1 MNNKTDD
8 KLWNI
13 CMEIYREAYKKS
25 EPSAD
30 FDKLIKSGEA
40 HQPNFFMKYYLPNE
54 LLQKIIDKHTK
65 GLSPHDKHRVE
76 KEVMLGCTPTS
87 VKDNWAT
94 KEGDGK

>member
-1 MNNKTDD
+1 MNNKSDE

-40 HQPNFFMKYYLPNE
+40 KQPQFFMKYYIPEKILTE
-54 LLQKIIDKHTK
+54 IIDKHTK
-65 GLSPHDKHRVE
+65 GLSKYDKHRVE
-76 KEVMLGCTPTS
+76 TAILLGCSPTS
-87 VKDNWAT
+87 VKKAMGNEA
-94 KEGDGK
+94 